1 MSTIR
6 HIVDETVG
14 ASALTQFQLVKT
26 AGALVVSAADT
37 DVVIGVIQ
45 SGADASEANV
55 PVCIFGQ
62 TKAKASGAI
71 TKGARVCPDS
81 SGRIKAAASGDL
93 VCGVALEAAGADG
106 DIIEIFFQPSTVV
119 LA

>member
-6 HIVDETVG
+6 YIVDETVG

-71 TKGARVCPDS
+71 AKGARVCPDS
-81 SGRIKAAASGDL
+81 SGRIKTAATGDL
-93 VCGVALEAAGADG
+93 VCGVALEAAAANG
-106 DIIEIFFQPSTVV
+106 DIIEIFFNPTTVV